1 MIQTIIDA
9 DRIIA
14 VTVGFVVALLIGLLL
29 GQVIQHRPRPVPF
42 GAIIAVLLGVFAADL
57 SIIFTEIGR
66 LGHVLT
72 WRLPTNNVCLFLL
85 LYGLGRFL
93 HTRPRQLEG
102 AAQVHVGPYP
112 PPSQIARKNSLIIVC
127 MVMALLAVSVLGGAV
142 MVSRANGRAAVA
154 KTRADVA
161 QARADVAQRRA
172 DDVQHQINLAIAA
185 NNSQF
190 CAQERLFS
198 GLPTRYP
205 PPTSGAGQVLV
216 STMLRLQASGVDLL
230 ARFHCP
236 KGS

>member
-1 MIQTIIDA
+1 MIHTIIDA

-14 VTVGFVVALLIGLLL
+14 VAVGFLVALLIGLLL
-29 GQVIQHRPRPVPF
+29 GQVIQRKPRPVPF

-72 WRLPTNNVCLFLL
+72 WRLPMNNIALFLL
-85 LYGLGRFL
+85 LYGLGRFV
-93 HTRPRQLEG
+93 HARPHQLEG

-112 PPSQIARKNSLIIVC
+112 PPSQIARKNSLIVVC

-154 KTRADVA
+154 K
-161 QARADVAQRRA
+161 ARADSAQQRA
-172 DDVQHQINLAIAA
+172 DDIQHQINQALAA

-190 CAQERLFS
+190 CAQESLFA

-205 PPTSGAGQVLV
+205 PPTSALGGLLS
-216 STMLRLQASGVDLL
+216 STMLRLQASGVDLF

>member
-9 DRIIA
+9 DRVVA
-14 VTVGFVVALLIGLLL
+14 VAVGFVVALLIGLLL

-42 GAIIAVLLGVFAADL
+42 GAIIATLVGVFAADL

-72 WRLPTNNVCLFLL
+72 WRLPTNNVALFLL

-102 AAQVHVGPYP
+102 SAQVHVGPYP
-112 PPSQIARKNSLIIVC
+112 PPSQIARKNSLIVIC
-127 MVMALLAVSVLGGAV
+127 MVMALLAVAVLGGAV
-142 MVSRANGRAAVA
+142 MVTRANARAVVA

-161 QARADVAQRRA
+161 QRRA
-172 DDVQHQINLAIAA
+172 DNVQHQINLALAA

-198 GLPTRYP
+198 GLPTHYP
-205 PPTSGAGQVLV
+205 PPTSGTGQALV
-216 STMLRLQASGVDLL
+216 STMLRLQASGVDLF